1 MSPSGNGICM
11 KGDMGGEIIAHCV
24 TCPRSAE
31 HLSGK
36 LTWLV
41 LCRTATDFDKW
52 SWSNQ
57 VGTYQT
63 YIYGNL
69 HGETASSWLTLG
81 SQFKNPATGA
91 EKQGVKVKINAQS
104 TWNGGPMLRTELIPQ
119 TTNSLSGHLFF
130 HVSLQLPTV
139 NPPDPAYEHQIVFWE
154 SHFAD
159 IKYGQLSGQNGEGD
173 TLQVIT
179 GGKSIWSVRP
189 VKGTWYNFILET
201 GSPGGLWVSTGSSPL
216 QKVYTGSL
224 NGNGGTDWH
233 IGERARFVPA
243 AGLVREARRGGSVP
257 ASGSMSV
264 ADDCCRAGALRLPI
278 NGAAQQINE
287 TDIMYS
293 GIYVEDSGPTT
304 QP

>member
-1 MSPSGNGICM
+1 M
-11 KGDMGGEIIAHCV
+11 KGFASLLLSV
-24 TCPRSAE
+24 TAASAAIVWD
-31 HLSGK
+31 GRFNDY
-36 LTWLV
+36 T
-41 LCRTATDFDKW
+41 TAADFDNW

-69 HGETASSWLTLG
+69 HGEKASSWLTLG
-81 SQFKNPATGA
+81 SGYKNPATSGA
-91 EKQGVKVKINAQS
+91 KQGVKVKINGQS

-119 TTNSLSGHLFF
+119 TTKSLSGHLFF
-130 HVSLQLPTV
+130 HVSLQIPTV
-139 NPPDPAYEHQIVFWE
+139 NAPDPAYEHQIVFWE
-154 SHFAD
+154 GHFAD
-159 IKYGQLSGQNGEGD
+159 IKYGQLSGQNGVAD

-179 GGKSIWSVRP
+179 GGKSIWSVQP

-216 QKVYTGSL
+216 QKVYSGSL

-233 IGERARFVPA
+233 IG
-243 AGLVREARRGGSVP
+243 
-257 ASGSMSV
+257 
-264 ADDCCRAGALRLPI
+264 ALRLPI
-278 NGAAQQINE
+278 NGQPQVINE
-287 TDIMYS
+287 TNIFYS